1 MENRDTLYFTEDL
14 LVKNVNCGI
23 CNLSGDI
30 LLKCNHFYHIECL
43 VRKQIKDNHRNLFNK
58 TKMKCIKCD
67 TDIKDYES
75 QYIYKRFLILNDEK
89 LENEIN
95 KKNALKTKIDEIDE
109 NIRKIQRDISIT
121 KKY

>member
-1 MENRDTLYFTEDL
+1 MENRDTLYFTKDL
-14 LVKNVNCGI
+14 LVKNVNCEI

-43 VRKQIKDNHRNLFNK
+43 VRKLIKDNHRNLFAK

-67 TDIKDYES
+67 IDIKDYEC

-89 LENEIN
+89 LKNEKNNKNLLTNKINEIN
-95 KKNALKTKIDEIDE
+95 E
-109 NIRKIQRDISIT
+109 NIRKIQRDISII